1 MEAGNRRPQGPAP
14 HGLGRGRRAAERR
27 GIRPDRRGRPGAHY
41 PVKRWGSRR
50 RHPTRSANSIWPRR
64 RRPRGHG
71 PRPLVAIVVLNRR
84 PVGGSSGQA
93 RPTAS
98 DGLRPC
104 PECGRSPLD
113 DVSLG
118 W

>member
-1 MEAGNRRPQGPAP
+1 MHPADSTSKAAASNSELIY
-14 HGLGRGRRAAERR
+14 GLE
-27 GIRPDRRGRPGAHY
+27 DR
-41 PVKRWGSRR
+41 
-50 RHPTRSANSIWPRR
+50 
-64 RRPRGHG
+64 

-118 W
+118 

>member
-27 GIRPDRRGRPGAHY
+27 GIRPDRRGRPVLKIPSNAGVRAAATRRVQQTVFDPGA
-41 PVKRWGSRR
+41 GDLE
-50 RHPTRSANSIWPRR
+50 
-64 RRPRGHG
+64 GDG

-93 RPTAS
+93 RPTAP

-118 W
+118 